1 MPPWLAAACQKW
13 PVWRVLGLKRARS
26 LGGSSHPA
34 PTIYYQLQN
43 SCAICTR
50 HMPSNPT
57 ALRQINGGRR
67 GPLQLYTHT
76 LVPSKAYRCR
86 CRPVPT
92 ASPLRSSRPW
102 AWWLRCAQHPL
113 PTPLQ
118 VVQSATSEARRSLW
132 IVRIVH
138 EGAVVSGIT
147 VRLARRARR
156 TACAHNGGEL
166 IAQLLRRLRT
176 RTVQEDLRA

>member
-1 MPPWLAAACQKW
+1 MACLA
-13 PVWRVLGLKRARS
+13 RVLGLKESPFAW
-26 LGGSSHPA
+26 GVVA

-50 HMPSNPT
+50 HMPSNPR

-76 LVPSKAYRCR
+76 LVPSKAYRCRCRCR